1 MEITCNND
9 IMTTQ
14 IRISIIITLTRMIL
28 PKLQLHGTVTSI
40 RNLLGL
46 LPLFTGLILLL
57 PLGYG
62 KLRFLLPLDLTSI
75 SPFTLYSNML
85 LFTFL
90 LVSTLLTMGVKSF
103 GTVCTTKWFVGIY
116 IVADSSG
123 GSIIVGCGGH

>member
-1 MEITCNND
+1 
-9 IMTTQ
+9 
-14 IRISIIITLTRMIL
+14 MIL

-57 PLGYG
+57 PLGHR
-62 KLRFLLPLDLTSI
+62 KLWFLLPLDLIITSI
-75 SPFTLYSNML
+75 SPFSLDSNILL

-116 IVADSSG
+116 IANSSG
-123 GSIIVGCGGH
+123 GGIIVVGCGGH

>member
-1 MEITCNND
+1 
-9 IMTTQ
+9 
-14 IRISIIITLTRMIL
+14 MIL

-46 LPLFTGLILLL
+46 LPLLTGLILLL

-62 KLRFLLPLDLTSI
+62 KLWFLLPLDLTSI
-75 SPFTLYSNML
+75 SPFSLDSNML

-90 LVSTLLTMGVKSF
+90 LVSILLTMGVKSF

-116 IVADSSG
+116 IAANSTAG
-123 GSIIVGCGGH
+123 GGGGIVVGGCGGH